1 MRNLRN
7 LSFFLQIPLVYEH
20 LFVFH
25 HPFLFVIYYKNHDIP
40 KTFPCTFCINIVTLP
55 RKPLKDKAM
64 GTSKPQTCD
73 NAKQQE
79 AANADVV
86 KKDKKPFKLTVVTKE
101 ELEQL
106 RIPVYPYIL

>member
-1 MRNLRN
+1 MK
-7 LSFFLQIPLVYEH
+7 FHYEEAWMQK
-20 LFVFH
+20 LKDSR
-25 HPFLFVIYYKNHDIP
+25 PKIYWSYFLFVIYYKNHDIP
-40 KTFPCTFCINIVTLP
+40 KTFPCISCINIVTLP

>member
-1 MRNLRN
+1 
-7 LSFFLQIPLVYEH
+7 
-20 LFVFH
+20 
-25 HPFLFVIYYKNHDIP
+25 
-40 KTFPCTFCINIVTLP
+40 
-55 RKPLKDKAM
+55 M

-101 ELEQL
+101 GLERR
-106 RIPVYPYIL
+106 RIPVYTYIL

>member
-7 LSFFLQIPLVYEH
+7 LSFFLQIPQVYA
-20 LFVFH
+20 LFLAFH
-25 HPFLFVIYYKNHDIP
+25 QPSLFVIYYKNHDIP
-40 KTFPCTFCINIVTLP
+40 KTFPCISCINIVTLP

-101 ELEQL
+101 ELERR
-106 RIPVYPYIL
+106 RIPVYTYIL